1 MLCDIVVLY
10 FVKRKTY
17 YRSKKYQV
25 VNDPDDD
32 DEVNKKI
39 SLINLPYAPT
49 LCLEVLP
56 IQVCAAY
63 YQ

>member
-10 FVKRKTY
+10 IAKRKTY

-49 LCLEVLP
+49 LC
-56 IQVCAAY
+56 
-63 YQ
+63 

>member
-39 SLINLPYAPT
+39 SLINLPYAPA

-56 IQVCAAY
+56 IQVCAAK